1 MLHLYPRNNSK
12 VFSTAYVFKIQS
24 IIDENVCLFCISPT
38 KMPKVNRL
46 ELIESGYK
54 RILMAT
60 YHNIRKDD
68 LKEILS
74 HFIEDYPNIN
84 GVKFKSPSCKRC
96 SFCYDHY
103 HLKRF
108 HQTTECHTNMVH
120 FRERMGP
127 VLDQLKKK
135 FAPKRKIVFKNRLLK
150 TIGPKFTP
158 EPKQFQT
165 QIIDFVYAF

>member
-1 MLHLYPRNNSK
+1 MLRLYPRNNSK
-12 VFSTAYVFKIQS
+12 VFPTAYIFKIQS
-24 IIDENVCLFCISPT
+24 NIDKNANLFCISST
-38 KMPKVNRL
+38 KMPKVNRP

-84 GVKFKSPSCKRC
+84 GAKFKCPPCKRC

-103 HLKRF
+103 HLISF
-108 HQTTECHTNMVH
+108 HKNCFNHTLMVQ
-120 FRERMGP
+120 FRKRMGP

-135 FAPKRKIVFKNRLLK
+135 FAPKRKIILK
-150 TIGPKFTP
+150 KKPTTLIAPK
-158 EPKQFQT
+158 PKPFQT